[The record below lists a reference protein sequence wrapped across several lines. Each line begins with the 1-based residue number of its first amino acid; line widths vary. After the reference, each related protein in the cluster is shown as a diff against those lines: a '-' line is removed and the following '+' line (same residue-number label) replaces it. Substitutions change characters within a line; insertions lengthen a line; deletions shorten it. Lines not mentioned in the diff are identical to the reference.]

1 MFHNHFIVKGNMAAC
16 TALRVA
22 ARVKFLT
29 DQVAGKPIG
38 DTAYPRAG
46 YAWYV
51 VVLLFGTYT
60 LSYIDRY
67 ILSLLIEPIKATLQ
81 LSDFQIGILLGP
93 AFVLFFVVMGLPFGW
108 LADRKNRRVIIT
120 LAIIFWSI
128 LTAVCGLAK
137 TFITLLAA
145 RIGVGVGE
153 AGLSPS
159 SLSLICDYFPKETRP
174 RALAFWISGNTIGA
188 GATYILGGQ
197 LVEMVRNMPPIILPV
212 FGELLGWQ
220 TAFLA
225 VGLPGIV
232 VAIIFYL
239 TVKEPT
245 RQERSKTASG
255 ADADAP
261 TIGEAFQ
268 YVKKH
273 WQSYGAIY
281 LCAIGISGI
290 GSASFWSA
298 ALFERTWG
306 WGIGQ
311 SGLAMGVALVAA
323 GLIGANFG
331 GWLAAWFIRRGM
343 HNGPYITM
351 FIGCAIAFPSFAL
364 FPLMPTPELG
374 VFMLF
379 VLYLGMSINAGTIPS
394 AIVAISPSELRGQAT
409 ALLWL
414 FTNLLGAMFG
424 PPMVGLITDL
434 FGDPSALKYGM
445 ALTAVFYGL
454 IMNVAMFWGYRH
466 YRQSAAD
473 LAELNEKR
481 P

>member
-1 MFHNHFIVKGNMAAC
+1 MSHQIADKTIEYNG
-16 TALRVA
+16 
-22 ARVKFLT
+22 
-29 DQVAGKPIG
+29 
-38 DTAYPRAG
+38 YPRTG

-67 ILSLLIEPIKATLQ
+67 ILSLLIEPVKATLQ
-81 LSDFQIGILLGP
+81 LTDFQIGVLLGP

-120 LAIIFWSI
+120 FAIIFWSI
-128 LTAVCGLAK
+128 LTAACGLAR
-137 TFITLLAA
+137 TFVTLLIA

-174 RALAFWISGNTIGA
+174 RALAFWITGNTVGA
-188 GATYILGGQ
+188 GLTYILGGQ
-197 LVEMVRNMPPIILPV
+197 LVEIVRDMPPIILPV

-225 VGLPGIV
+225 VGIPGIL
-232 VAIIFYL
+232 VAAIFYL
-239 TVKEPT
+239 TVREPP
-245 RQERSKTASG
+245 RQERLKTVSG
-255 ADADAP
+255 ADAAP
-261 TIGEAFQ
+261 TVGEALQ
-268 YVKKH
+268 YVKKR

-281 LCAIGISGI
+281 LGAIGISGL
-290 GSASFWSA
+290 GSASMWSP

-306 WGIGQ
+306 WGLGQ
-311 SGLAMGVALVAA
+311 SGLAMGVALVTA
-323 GLIGANFG
+323 GLLGANFG
-331 GWLAAWFIRRGM
+331 GWLAAWLVRRGI
-343 HNGPYITM
+343 HHGAYITM
-351 FIGCAIAFPSFAL
+351 FVGCAIAFPFFAL

-374 VFMLF
+374 VVMLF
-379 VLYLGMSINAGTIPS
+379 IMYLGMSMNAGTIPS

-434 FGDPSALKYGM
+434 FGDPSALKYGI
-445 ALTAVFYGL
+445 ALTAVFYGI
-454 IMNVAMFWGYRH
+454 IMNVAMFWGYKH
-466 YRQSAAD
+466 FRQSAED
-473 LAELNEKR
+473 LAKLT
-481 P
+481 

>member
-1 MFHNHFIVKGNMAAC
+1 M
-16 TALRVA
+16 
-22 ARVKFLT
+22 T
-29 DQVAGKPIG
+29 DQVAAKPPENTAAQ
-38 DTAYPRAG
+38 DTAYPRPG

-67 ILSLLIEPIKATLQ
+67 ILSLLIEPVKATLQ
-81 LSDFQIGILLGP
+81 LTDFQIGILLGP
-93 AFVLFFVVMGLPFGW
+93 AFVLFFVIMGLPFGW

-120 LAIIFWSI
+120 FAVVFWSI
-128 LTAVCGLAK
+128 LTAACGLAK
-137 TFITLLAA
+137 TFVTLLIA

-174 RALAFWISGNTIGA
+174 RALAFWITGNTVGA

-197 LVEMVRNMPPIILPV
+197 LVEMVRGVPPIVLPV

-225 VGLPGIV
+225 VGLPGIL
-232 VAIIFYL
+232 VAAIFYF
-239 TVKEPT
+239 TVREPV
-245 RQERSKTASG
+245 RQERLKTTSG
-255 ADADAP
+255 EDNAP
-261 TIGEAFQ
+261 TLGEAFH
-268 YVKKH
+268 YVKGR

-281 LCAIGISGI
+281 LGAIGISGL
-290 GSASFWSA
+290 GSASFWA
-298 ALFERTWG
+298 PALFERTWG
-306 WGIGQ
+306 WGLDQ
-311 SGLAMGVALVAA
+311 SGPAMGIALIIA
-323 GLIGANFG
+323 GLTGANFG
-331 GWLAAWFIRRGM
+331 GWLAAWLIRRG
-343 HNGPYITM
+343 HHHGPYITM
-351 FIGCAIAFPSFAL
+351 FIGCAIAFPCFAF

-374 VFMLF
+374 VLMLF
-379 VLYLGMSINAGTIPS
+379 IMYLGMSLNAGTIPS

-445 ALTAVFYGL
+445 ALTALFYGVV
-454 IMNVAMFWGYRH
+454 MNVAMFWGYRY

-473 LAELNEKR
+473 LADLNEKTQ
-481 P
+481 